1 MKQLFLYI
9 FYKGI
14 QTMLLELYSLF
25 PRKVH
30 SQYVSKAHGEGG
42 PPINVHI
49 VPFIT
54 FYVLCGQ
61 LY

>member
-1 MKQLFLYI
+1 
-9 FYKGI
+9 
-14 QTMLLELYSLF
+14 MLLELYSLF

-30 SQYVSKAHGEGG
+30 SQYVSKAHGERG

>member
-14 QTMLLELYSLF
+14 QPMLLELYSFL

-30 SQYVSKAHGEGG
+30 SQYVSKALGERG
-42 PPINVHI
+42 PSINVHI
-49 VPFIT
+49 VPLIT
-54 FYVLCGQ
+54 FYGLCGQ